1 MIFMNQ
7 TMCFILNP
15 SDKKQ
20 YIPSMQVQ
28 ATTDDQLAAF
38 DDMFQPVLEK
48 KQPFSKG
55 FRVLV
60 MKIVSN

>member
-48 KQPFSKG
+48 IHYSKW

-60 MKIVSN
+60 MKIVTN